1 MRWDALFDDL
11 DGQLAAAE
19 LAAVE
24 SEVSERVRL
33 EQSGIEFAD
42 RIRGQLQRHLRV
54 RVEGGTVF
62 GGEVTHV
69 GSEWLVLRDGTR
81 SVLLPFHS
89 LQSVEGLGRFSRVES
104 SVGRRRLGVASA
116 FRALARDRAR
126 VAIYLKGSERTSTLV
141 GTIDRVGRDFIEV
154 AVAPIGELRSAENVS
169 GVFAIPFSALVAVGS
184 QYQ

>member
-19 LAAVE
+19 FATVE

-42 RIRGQLQRHLRV
+42 RMRGQVQRHLRV

-69 GSEWLVLRDGTR
+69 GSEWLVIRDGMR
-81 SVLLPFHS
+81 SILLPFQG
-89 LQSVEGLGRFSRVES
+89 LQSVEGLGRFSSIED
-104 SVGRRRLGVASA
+104 SVGRRRLGMASA
-116 FRALARDRAR
+116 FRALARDRAG
-126 VAIYLKGSERTSTLV
+126 VAIYLRGSEGSSSLV

-154 AVAPIGELRSAENVS
+154 ALAPVGELRSAENIS
-169 GVFAIPFSALVAVGS
+169 GIYAIPFSALLAIGS